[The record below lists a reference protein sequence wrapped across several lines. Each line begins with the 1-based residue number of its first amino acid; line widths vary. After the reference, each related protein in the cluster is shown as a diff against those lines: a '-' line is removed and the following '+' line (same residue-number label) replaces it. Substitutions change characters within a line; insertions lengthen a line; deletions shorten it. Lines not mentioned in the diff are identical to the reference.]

1 MKRFHLVFGVVV
13 VIVFLITGQ
22 YMEFQHVSEMD
33 DGPRVLY
40 RSRHI
45 YLLLAGLV
53 NLGLG
58 LYVSYHPRGWRRTMQ
73 MIGSALIILAPPLLL
88 AGFITEP
95 DRGAARTM
103 IAAFG
108 IFAVA
113 LGMLFHLISSLR
125 EKEAAHQNRDRE
137 RPGQ

>member
-1 MKRFHLVFGVVV
+1 MKRFHLVFGLAVVF
-13 VIVFLITGQ
+13 IFLLTGQ
-22 YMEFQHVSEMD
+22 YMEFKHVRELA

-58 LYVSYHPRGWRRTMQ
+58 LYFAYRPRGWRRTLQ
-73 MIGSALIILAPPLLL
+73 VIGSALIVLAPFLLL
-88 AGFITEP
+88 TGFFTEP
-95 DRGAARTM
+95 EHGAGRTV
-103 IAAFG
+103 IAPLG

-113 LGMLFHLISSLR
+113 IGTLFHLISGMRQKQSR
-125 EKEAAHQNRDRE
+125 E
-137 RPGQ
+137 P

>member
-1 MKRFHLVFGVVV
+1 MKRFHLVFGLAI
-13 VIVFLITGQ
+13 VIIFLLTGQ
-22 YMEFQHVSEMD
+22 YMEFKHVRELP

-45 YLLLAGLV
+45 YILLAGVV

-58 LYVSYHPRGWRRTMQ
+58 LYFTYRHRGWRRRLQIT
-73 MIGSALIILAPPLLL
+73 GSALIVLAPALLL
-88 AGFITEP
+88 TGFFSEP
-95 DRGAARTM
+95 ERGAARTM

-113 LGMLFHLISSLR
+113 LGMLLHLISSKR
-125 EKEAAHQNRDRE
+125 EKSDVIR
-137 RPGQ
+137 